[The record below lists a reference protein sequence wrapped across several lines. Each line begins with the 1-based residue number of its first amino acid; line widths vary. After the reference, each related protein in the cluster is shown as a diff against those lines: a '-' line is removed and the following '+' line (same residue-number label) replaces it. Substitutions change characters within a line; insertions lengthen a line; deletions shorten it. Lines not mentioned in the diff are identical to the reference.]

1 MRSVKM
7 VATIT
12 VGLCLYSCSND
23 QTMSAPK
30 ERAGVKSDR
39 FAAGANSQGVA
50 ETVAGAKSG
59 VGAADIDPA
68 ALGTAGAESGAD
80 ASGAAS
86 EQSKNDGS
94 AALAAIM
101 TDCGFAAGENMPEP
115 TQILFQKS
123 LRSQAVTISGTKT
136 VTAAS
141 IGLPVLPF
149 GRPPVLPP
157 ASYTTVVKASV
168 DVSASMS
175 VAKQTLRIGIESFAV
190 SMLGFTVPPSL
201 GQADAQKEVQANN
214 SDTTSNGPESTARLE
229 MIGREGP
236 WKGIYCTVNP
246 TKSMTTAKNGMTK
259 TVTFD
264 PPIPGGVWVKA
275 SPARFK
281 AEIGSG
287 RTFTNVKATVDNSSD
302 SSLPA
307 GTVVTGT
314 VTVTPISGSLSEN
327 GVNADIAYMIRNDFG
342 AQTVNLG
349 LTPSQSFY
357 VTSSD
362 KVMRAIVVETG
373 NAQMPRLVL
382 SGQ

>member
-1 MRSVKM
+1 MRYGQI
-7 VATIT
+7 ATLMT
-12 VGLCLYSCSND
+12 LGLWLDACSSD

-30 ERAGVKSDR
+30 ERAGVRSDK
-39 FAAGANSQGVA
+39 FLAGANSQGIA
-50 ETVAGAKSG
+50 PAG
-59 VGAADIDPA
+59 VAADPLA
-68 ALGTAGAESGAD
+68 TAAD
-80 ASGAAS
+80 ASGAATAEAGDNS
-86 EQSKNDGS
+86 AATPSSDQAKNDGS

-101 TDCGFAAGENMPEP
+101 ADCGFPAGGDLPDP

-123 LRSQAVTISGTKT
+123 MRSQTVTISGSKT

-149 GRPPVLPP
+149 LPPPVLPP
-157 ASYTTVVKASV
+157 ANYTTVVRASV

-175 VAKQTLRIGIESFAV
+175 VAKQTLRVGIESFAV
-190 SMLGFTVPPSL
+190 RVLGFTVPPSM
-201 GQADAQKEVQANN
+201 GRADADREVQANN
-214 SDTTSNGPESTARLE
+214 SDTTSDGPESNARLE
-229 MIGREGP
+229 MIGRDGP

-246 TKSMTTAKNGMTK
+246 TKSMTIAKNGLTK

-264 PPIPGGVWVKA
+264 PPIPGGVWAKA

-287 RTFTNVKATVDNSSD
+287 RTFTNVKATVTSSTD
-302 SSLPA
+302 SALPA
-307 GTVVTGT
+307 GTVVSGT
-314 VTVTPISGSLSEN
+314 VTVTPIAGSLSEL

-362 KVMRAIVVETG
+362 KDMRAIVVETG